1 MRSVHDH
8 LQACLAAVGQ
18 LPPLAVQLP
27 DAVGCILAEDVR
39 APSDLPVTD
48 LAALD
53 GYAVRAADV
62 AGASRGPV
70 QLRVVDDLK
79 AGDTDVVHLVPGA
92 VVRLASGAPLPVGA
106 DAVVALEHT
115 DRGDA
120 RLTVL
125 RAVAP
130 GENVRPRAIDTRSGD
145 VVLAAG
151 ERIGARQVALLAA
164 VGRSRVLVHPKP
176 RVVIVSVGD
185 ELLEPGRPAG
195 SGQVYD
201 ANGHAL
207 ATGVQ
212 DAGAVALRVGAV
224 PDRRPELRE
233 TLEDQLVRADL
244 LITTGGLSANDTVR
258 DVVGRMGAVR
268 FDNVAI
274 APGRRFGVGQ
284 VGESPTTPV
293 FCLPGDPLAVQVAY
307 EAFVRPALLAM
318 AGYSELFRPA
328 VPARAVVGWT
338 SPAGARQFVPVRIL
352 GTPAEGYRCEPV
364 GPVGAGTLSSLA
376 HANALAVVAE
386 DTTRVEPGDEL
397 SCLILDA

>member
-53 GYAVRAADV
+53 GYAVRSGAVAAAD
-62 AGASRGPV
+62 RGPV
-70 QLRVVDDLK
+70 RLRVMDELR
-79 AGDTDVVHLVPGA
+79 AGDTDLVHLVDGA
-92 VVRLASGAPLPVGA
+92 AVRLASGAPLPVGA
-106 DAVVALEHT
+106 DAVVPLEAT
-115 DRGDA
+115 DQGLA
-120 RLTVL
+120 VVTVL
-125 RAVAP
+125 RAVVAR
-130 GENVRPRAIDTRSGD
+130 ENVRPRAVDVRSGD

-151 ERIGARQVALLAA
+151 ERVGARQEALLAA
-164 VGRSRVLVHPKP
+164 VGRARVSVHPKP

-185 ELLEPGRPAG
+185 ELLEPGRPAEA
-195 SGQVYD
+195 GQVYD

-212 DAGAVALRVGAV
+212 DAGAVAFRVSAV

-233 TLEDQLVRADL
+233 LLEDQLVRADL

-258 DVVGRMGAVR
+258 DVVGPMGAVR

-274 APGRRFGVGQ
+274 EPGRRFGVGH
-284 VGESPTTPV
+284 VGEEPTTPV
-293 FCLPGDPLAVQVAY
+293 FCLPGDPLAVQVAH
-307 EAFVRPALLAM
+307 EAFVRPALRAM
-318 AGYSELFRPA
+318 AGYTDLFRPS
-328 VPARAVVGWT
+328 VPADATVGWD

-352 GTPAEGYRCEPV
+352 GSPAGGYRCEPV
-364 GPVGAGTLSSLA
+364 GEVGAGTLSSLA
-376 HANALAVVAE
+376 HANALAVVPE
-386 DTTRVEPGDEL
+386 DVTRVAPGDRVT
-397 SCLILDA
+397 CLILDA